1 MGSDIGR
8 NRSRSRRSRSRT
20 ESQRHV
26 TTPQGESLVCHSD
39 GQEMT
44 MGVRDWACSN
54 RISEDTLHAF
64 SDAARDDHG
73 STRLGMQ
80 QQQLPLRQLLIPQ
93 DLSPVQRTISAGS
106 ACSPVAAFFTSLSP
120 PSIQIQVLYDD
131 IPGGGKGRATSTG
144 QAHSQNRE
152 TRRSVTYKLFLAATW
167 FQSEAGRGELLGMC
181 QYRSHQDF
189 SEACARNF
197 IICWEHYS
205 TFWCNWRHYSY

>member
-1 MGSDIGR
+1 MHCAWTRCVTKLMLERFMGEMNVADICWQRQR
-8 NRSRSRRSRSRT
+8 NLLDR
-20 ESQRHV
+20 
-26 TTPQGESLVCHSD
+26 PPK
-39 GQEMT
+39 
-44 MGVRDWACSN
+44 ACS
-54 RISEDTLHAF
+54 S
-64 SDAARDDHG
+64 
-73 STRLGMQ
+73 
-80 QQQLPLRQLLIPQ
+80 
-93 DLSPVQRTISAGS
+93 
-106 ACSPVAAFFTSLSP
+106 VAAFFNSLSP